1 MKPENK
7 NFREAEIEKYFV
19 WAVTSVGG
27 RTYKFKSISQRG
39 VADRIAC
46 MPNGDTWFVEVKRPK
61 GGVLS
66 PLQDLFAEEMWTLKQ
81 RYVCMWTKEDVDQ
94 WLAELKL

>member
-1 MKPENK
+1 MKPQNI
-7 NFREAEIEKYFV
+7 NFSEAEIEKYFV

-81 RYVCMWTKEDVDQ
+81 RYVCMWAKEDVDR
-94 WLAELKL
+94 WLAGLKL